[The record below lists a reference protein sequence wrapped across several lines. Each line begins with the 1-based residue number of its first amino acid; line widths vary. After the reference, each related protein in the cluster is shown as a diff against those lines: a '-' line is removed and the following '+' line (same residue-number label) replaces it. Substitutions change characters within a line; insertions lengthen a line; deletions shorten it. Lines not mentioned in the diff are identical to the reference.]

1 MSTPNDDPLI
11 RLRDVAAMLGVA
23 PRTLYDLRRR
33 GVLPEPI
40 ALSSKLKGYR
50 RSTIEALLSARET
63 QR

>member
-1 MSTPNDDPLI
+1 MTIPNEDPLI

-40 ALSSKLKGYR
+40 ALSPKLKGYR
-50 RSTIEALLSARET
+50 RSTIEAVLRGGSQA
-63 QR
+63 